1 MFAGY
6 ADDNHLFSM
15 GKNEDEVK
23 TFLSSDFKITSNWLY
38 EKAHGLKPRK
48 NSFHVHWSNSW

>member
-6 ADDNHLFSM
+6 ADDNLLFSM

-23 TFLSSDFKITSNWLY
+23 TFLSSDFKITN
-38 EKAHGLKPRK
+38 
-48 NSFHVHWSNSW
+48 N